1 MMRQMA
7 RPGPLYIQIADEL
20 RAGILSRRWQPGDQL
35 PSEPQLCREYSVS
48 RGTVVRAIEILLQE
62 GLAHRR
68 QGDGTYVSRPSL
80 HRQPGFLTGF
90 SRAVRDQGR
99 TPSHRI
105 LAVGWLAAA
114 ESQQYGCGTPSV
126 RLSRL
131 RMVDGT
137 PWAIHNSVVPELVA
151 SRIPA
156 LTADGAEL
164 LHAPEFSLHQ
174 SMEEAGI
181 VADHADELLRARS
194 ASPEEAALLGVPSGT
209 ALMAINRRAFDE
221 AGRIV
226 ELVETSYVGDS
237 YSYETRLMR
246 DRGITS
252 MGSPH
257 QFARPADTH

>member
-1 MMRQMA
+1 MRQMT
-7 RPGPLYIQIADEL
+7 RSGPLYVKIADEL
-20 RAGILSRRWQPGDQL
+20 RDGILSRRWLPGDQL

-99 TPSHRI
+99 MPSHRV
-105 LAVGWLAAA
+105 LAVKMLSPA
-114 ESQQYGCGTPSV
+114 EAQQYGCGTAAL

-131 RMVDGT
+131 RLVDGT
-137 PWAIHNSVVPELVA
+137 PWAIHNSVIPEQIA
-151 SRIPA
+151 ARIPA
-156 LTADGAEL
+156 LTRDGAEQ
-164 LHAPEFSLHQ
+164 LHAADFSLHQ
-174 SMEEAGI
+174 SMEDAGI
-181 VADHADELLRARS
+181 LVDHADELLRARAATS
-194 ASPEEAALLGVPSGT
+194 EEAALLGVPSGT
-209 ALMAINRRAFDE
+209 ALMAINRRAFDTS
-221 AGRIV
+221 GRVV

-237 YSYETRLMR
+237 YSYETRLTR

-252 MGSPH
+252 MSSPH
-257 QFARPADTH
+257 LFHKPADRH

>member
-1 MMRQMA
+1 MTRQMA
-7 RPGPLYIQIADEL
+7 RTGPRYLQIADEL
-20 RAGILSRRWQPGDQL
+20 REGIFSRRWLPGDQL
-35 PSEPQLCREYSVS
+35 PSEPQLCREFSVS

-105 LAVGWLAAA
+105 LAVTQLSAA
-114 ESQQYGCGTPSV
+114 EARQYGCGTAAL

-131 RMVDGT
+131 RLVDAT
-137 PWAIHNSVVPELVA
+137 PWAIHNSVVPDHIA

-156 LTADGAEL
+156 LTVEGGER
-164 LHAPEFSLHQ
+164 LHAADFSLHQ
-174 SMEEAGI
+174 SMEDAGI
-181 VADHADELLRARS
+181 VADHAEELLRAR
-194 ASPEEAALLGVPSGT
+194 AATAEEAALLGVPSGT
-209 ALMAINRRAFDE
+209 ALMAINRRAFD
-221 AGRIV
+221 ASGRIV

-237 YSYETRLMR
+237 YSYETRLTR
-246 DRGITS
+246 DRGVTS
-252 MGSPH
+252 MTSPH
-257 QFARPADTH
+257 QFERPADRR